1 MMKNTDYT
9 YRHEIKYRINGG
21 AYHILR
27 QRFGAV
33 MQPDSH
39 AKNGLYRVTSL
50 YFDDAYRSAYKDK
63 VNGALR
69 RKKYRIR
76 AYDLSPELI
85 HLEEKVKHDA
95 VGYKKST
102 ALDRVQYD
110 SILAGDYSFL
120 ADEKYIDTAG
130 GDMFASHSAA
140 YLSPAVIV
148 DYIRE
153 PFICREGNVRVTF
166 DMKISACI
174 NGFDMF
180 ADGNIYENVMP
191 DNDIVL
197 EIKYDSFIPSRIMQL
212 ITDISTVQE
221 SVSKYVICSDKLK
234 ERFF

>member
-1 MMKNTDYT
+1 MKNNEYT

-21 AYHILR
+21 TYHILR

-33 MQPDSH
+33 MEPDRH

-76 AYDLSPELI
+76 AYDLSPDVI
-85 HLEEKVKHDA
+85 HLEEKVKHDT
-95 VGYKKST
+95 VGFKKST
-102 ALDRVQYD
+102 TLTREQYD
-110 SILAGDYSFL
+110 RILAGDLSFL
-120 ADEKYIDTAG
+120 ADEKYADTAG

-153 PFICREGNVRVTF
+153 PFTCREGNVRVTF
-166 DMKISACI
+166 DMKIAACI
-174 NGFDMF
+174 NGMDMF

-197 EIKYDSFIPSRIMQL
+197 EIKYDSYIPSRIL
-212 ITDISTVQE
+212 HLLTDISTVQE
-221 SVSKYVICSDKLK
+221 SVSKYIICSDRLR
-234 ERFF
+234 ERLY